1 MSRKPCRGINFP
13 TALMKRSN
21 FFNMILFC
29 SDICWK
35 FSKYLFSASES
46 HKAFFTDALIMIVLV
61 MIAHQNKDQEKK
73 NGKIIFLVKV
83 NGLDEKHSKIAAL
96 DVA

>member
-1 MSRKPCRGINFP
+1 MSRKHCWGMNFP

-35 FSKYLFSASES
+35 FSKY
-46 HKAFFTDALIMIVLV
+46 FFTDALIMVVLAMIV
-61 MIAHQNKDQEKK
+61 HQNKDQEKK

-83 NGLDEKHSKIAAL
+83 NKLDEKHSKVAAL
-96 DVA
+96 DVARKN